1 MPGIIVL
8 SRFEVVDVECDQICK
23 QDVKSVHAKC
33 IKGLWE
39 TRGTK
44 PDNDVKTRTSGDT
57 QTNKPTTIFRH
68 NDTGPPPHPMNSAA
82 TTLPK
87 TCRSVEYSVTT
98 SNTVTT
104 TAPGDADV
112 LMGRGKAIQLWSGNR
127 VFSQLV
133 DSQAEEYGESNQA
146 GRRMIAMD
154 VIEKVH
160 RGGGWFLQRVDDS
173 QPIGWQMDEWVPVDA
188 VRVMVKVKQ
197 ALRDSA
203 AKQYKRKQEQE
214 SEKKMTPKKT
224 PKQANGG
231 VGYKSSGA
239 APV

>member
-1 MPGIIVL
+1 
-8 SRFEVVDVECDQICK
+8 
-23 QDVKSVHAKC
+23 
-33 IKGLWE
+33 
-39 TRGTK
+39 
-44 PDNDVKTRTSGDT
+44 
-57 QTNKPTTIFRH
+57 
-68 NDTGPPPHPMNSAA
+68 MNSAA

-104 TAPGDADV
+104 TTPGDADV

-214 SEKKMTPKKT
+214 SEKKMTPKK
-224 PKQANGG
+224 QANGG